1 MGFSR
6 QEYWNGLHSLLQG
19 IFLTQVSNPGLL
31 YWKQI
36 LYHLRHQSTM
46 LCYVLC
52 LVTQL
57 CPTLCN
63 PMDYS
68 LPGSSVHG
76 DSPGKNTGVGCYA
89 FLQRIFPL
97 QGSNPGLLN
106 CRQILYCLSC
116 QGSPRILELVAYP
129 FSRGSSQQRNRTG
142 VSCIAGRFFTS
153 WATRETLVNWHQGSP
168 INYEVKSLSRVQ
180 LFATPWTVADQ
191 APQSM
196 GFSRHEYW
204 SGLLFP
210 SPGDLPHPGI
220 KPGSPTL

>member
-1 MGFSR
+1 MGC
-6 QEYWNGLHSLLQG
+6 HSILQG
-19 IFLTQVSNPGLL
+19 IFLTQGSKPGLL

-89 FLQRIFPL
+89 FLQRIFL
-97 QGSNPGLLN
+97 IQGSNSGLPN

-116 QGSPRILELVAYP
+116 QGNPGKLASGKP
-129 FSRGSSQQRNRTG
+129 NK
-142 VSCIAGRFFTS
+142 
-153 WATRETLVNWHQGSP
+153 H
-168 INYEVKSLSRVQ
+168 EVKSLSRVR
-180 LFATPWTVADQ
+180 LFATPWTAADQ